1 MQGLVEKLFNAE
13 QTGTQNTKMGGTSVK
28 SIKKNVLRLKLKT
41 LALGIFLHHNANKQ
55 QACSV
60 IHL

>member
-28 SIKKNVLRLKLKT
+28 SIKKKM
-41 LALGIFLHHNANKQ
+41 
-55 QACSV
+55 C
-60 IHL
+60 